1 MIYKR
6 VAAKLRAQNW
16 FAILVEL
23 GIVILGVFIGTL
35 VANANQR
42 RLEGRE
48 TSYRLEQLKPE
59 LQRIRTRADIAR
71 KYYATTRRYAETAFA
86 AWEGDRQITDNDFVI
101 AAYQASQIKGMVS
114 TSQSWATIVGAD
126 QLRNIDDPAI
136 RDPMLRLMTFPDTN
150 LGQERVQS
158 EYRNLVRTLIPDH
171 VQQEIRSRCGDYA
184 ATPDALDFSLHDTCS
199 LALDRKQMADAAA
212 ELRRH
217 PELVGLLRLH
227 LSMVSSM
234 LNDIRLYDTAAARLE
249 RALKR

>member
-1 MIYKR
+1 MIYRR
-6 VAAKLRAQNW
+6 VAARLKAQDW
-16 FAILVEL
+16 LAIIIEL
-23 GIVILGVFIGTL
+23 GIVIVGVFIGTL
-35 VANANQR
+35 VANANQQ

-48 TSYRLEQLKPE
+48 TSYRLAQLKPE
-59 LQRIRTRADIAR
+59 LQRIRARADVAR

-86 AWEGDRQITDNDFVI
+86 AWEGDRQITDHDFVI

-136 RDPMLRLMTFPDTN
+136 RDPMLRLMTFPDAN

-171 VQQEIRSRCGDYA
+171 IQQEIRSRCGDYA
-184 ATPDALDFSLHDTCS
+184 ATPDALDFSLHETCS
-199 LALDRKQMADAAA
+199 LTLDPKQTAATA
-212 ELRRH
+212 VDLRRH
-217 PELVGLLRLH
+217 SELVGLLRLH
-227 LSMVSSM
+227 LAMVSSM
-234 LNDIRLYDTAAARLE
+234 LNDIRIYDTAAARLE

>member
-1 MIYKR
+1 MIYRR
-6 VAAKLRAQNW
+6 VAARLKAQDW
-16 FAILVEL
+16 LAIIIEL
-23 GIVILGVFIGTL
+23 GIVIVGVFIGTL
-35 VANANQR
+35 VANANQQ

-48 TSYRLEQLKPE
+48 TSYRLAQLKPE
-59 LQRIRTRADIAR
+59 LQRIRARADVAR

-86 AWEGDRQITDNDFVI
+86 AWEGDGQITDHDFVI

-136 RDPMLRLMTFPDTN
+136 RDPMLRLMTFPDAN

-171 VQQEIRSRCGDYA
+171 IQQEIRSRCGDYA
-184 ATPDALDFSLHDTCS
+184 ATPDALDFSLHETCS
-199 LALDRKQMADAAA
+199 LTLDPKQTAATAAD
-212 ELRRH
+212 LRRH

-227 LSMVSSM
+227 LAMVSSM
-234 LNDIRLYDTAAARLE
+234 LNDIRIYDTAAARLE
-249 RALKR
+249 RGLKR